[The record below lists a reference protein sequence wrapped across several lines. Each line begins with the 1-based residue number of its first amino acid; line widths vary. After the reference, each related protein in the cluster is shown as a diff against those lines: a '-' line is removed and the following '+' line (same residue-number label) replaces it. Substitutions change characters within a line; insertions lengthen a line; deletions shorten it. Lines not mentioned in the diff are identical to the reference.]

1 MARSVE
7 KAVLAGLSA
16 ALVCHGAGGAAPADE
31 SLLQRLYRL
40 VRPAAKPPHRL
51 SDFLTRATQRSGD
64 TQTLPRVLLVNQR
77 TGSSTEWVRGR
88 GAVEP
93 LICSDGLTLVMRRG
107 DKVQT
112 STVTQSE
119 TAPPSLSP
127 PQTLVD
133 LVVRQLFACTRAID
147 GGTGLDLWFE
157 SADGVMK
164 TIALQAVLVKPADIP
179 PGLASA
185 TVRESALTLRRIQS
199 LREDGLSAMV
209 RDGQLV
215 LEREDGTNGGAPR
228 TLALPMPVEG
238 DPAWIGGGDWLIVT
252 GLQD

>member
-1 MARSVE
+1 MARNIK

-16 ALVCHGAGGAAPADE
+16 ALVCHAASAAAPADE
-31 SLLQRLYRL
+31 SPLQRLYRL
-40 VRPAAKPPHRL
+40 VRPAAKPPQRL
-51 SDFLTRATQRSGD
+51 SDFLTKATQRSGD
-64 TQTLPRVLLVNQR
+64 TQTLPRLLLVNQR

-93 LICSDGLTLVMRRG
+93 LVCSDGLTLVMRRG
-107 DKVQT
+107 DQVQT

-127 PQTLVD
+127 PQTLVN
-133 LVVRQLFACTRAID
+133 LVVRQVFACTRAID

-157 SADGVMK
+157 GTDGRVK
-164 TIALQAVLVKPADIP
+164 TIALRAVPAKPADIP
-179 PGLASA
+179 PTLASPTA
-185 TVRESALTLRRIQS
+185 RESALTLRRMQS
-199 LREDGLSAMV
+199 LREDGLSAMA

-215 LEREDGTNGGAPR
+215 LEREDGTNGSASRP
-228 TLALPMPVEG
+228 LVLPMPVEG